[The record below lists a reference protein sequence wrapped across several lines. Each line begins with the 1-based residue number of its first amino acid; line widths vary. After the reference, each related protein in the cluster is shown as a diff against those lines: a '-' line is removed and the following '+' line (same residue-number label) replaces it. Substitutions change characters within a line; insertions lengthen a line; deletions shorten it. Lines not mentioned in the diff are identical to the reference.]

1 MKLSD
6 SSEFTNLTKAQV
18 EALSQCFDFL
28 HNGYLPLMDWNING
42 LWVIRLRHKANGH
55 SIAVHIKDCC
65 YAIYK
70 DAKRVKYAAFNASPK
85 RFFLSVDS
93 DMKVRAHLMRSGA
106 AERQVPG

>member
-28 HNGYLPLMDWNING
+28 HNGYLPVMDWNING
-42 LWVIRLRHKANGH
+42 LWCIRLRHKANGH
-55 SIAVHIKDCC
+55 TIAVHIKDCC
-65 YAIYK
+65 YTIYK
-70 DAKRVKYAAFNASPK
+70 DAKRVKYEAFNASPK
-85 RFFLSVDS
+85 RYSLAVDS

-106 AERQVPG
+106 AEKLVSG

>member
-18 EALSQCFDFL
+18 EALAQCFDFL
-28 HNGYLPLMDWNING
+28 RNGYLPLIDGCLYGIWI
-42 LWVIRLRHKANGH
+42 IRLRHKANRH
-55 SIAVHIKDCC
+55 TIAVHIKDNC

-85 RFFLSVDS
+85 RFFLAVDS

>member
-28 HNGYLPLMDWNING
+28 LCGYQPIMDWNING
-42 LWVIRLRHKANGH
+42 LWVIRLKHRSNGH
-55 SIAVHIKDCC
+55 TIAVHIKECC
-65 YAIYK
+65 YTIYK
-70 DAKRVKYAAFNASPK
+70 DAKRVKYEAFNASPK
-85 RFFLSVDS
+85 RYMLAVDS

-106 AERQVPG
+106 AERLVSG

>member
-1 MKLSD
+1 MKISD

-28 HNGYLPLMDWNING
+28 HNGYLPIMDWNING
-42 LWVIRLRHKANGH
+42 LWVIRLQHKANGH
-55 SIAVHIKDCC
+55 KIAVHIKDCC

-70 DAKRVKYAAFNASPK
+70 DAKRVKYAAFNASPE
-85 RFFLSVDS
+85 RFFLAVDS

-106 AERQVPG
+106 SEKLVSG

>member
-28 HNGYLPLMDWNING
+28 RNGYLPVIDGCLYGIWI
-42 LWVIRLRHKANGH
+42 IRLRHKANRH
-55 SIAVHIKDCC
+55 TIAVHIKDNC

-85 RFFLSVDS
+85 RFSLAVDS
-93 DMKVRAHLMRSGA
+93 DMKVRAHIMRSGA